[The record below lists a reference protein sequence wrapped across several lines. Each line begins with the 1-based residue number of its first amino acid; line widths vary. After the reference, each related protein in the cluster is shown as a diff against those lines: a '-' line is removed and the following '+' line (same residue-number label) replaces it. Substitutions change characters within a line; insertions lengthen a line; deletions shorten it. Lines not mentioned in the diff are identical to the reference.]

1 MGNQSSDEKRLKTTS
16 TEGRRLIG
24 QAIIDGLLSPSAI
37 IGVTQLTD
45 YGQNGGNYTQRG
57 GGDHRQG
64 GNGDYNQAAVQLNWG
79 DIVSIISQIGVIREE

>member
-1 MGNQSSDEKRLKTTS
+1 VS

-37 IGVTQLTD
+37 IGVAQMTD

-64 GNGDYNQAAVQLNWG
+64 GNGDYNQAAALLNFG

>member
-1 MGNQSSDEKRLKTTS
+1 MGNQSSDSKQLKTMS

-37 IGVTQLTD
+37 IGTVAMQD

-64 GNGDYNQAAVQLNWG
+64 GNGDYNQAAAFLNLG